1 MSWWDKTSKI
11 HFWSYIRCQ
20 SKISGRDIL
29 PFPVWKYIVVNSYVI
44 IKVTCVSTLIAWK
57 ISLSMV
63 HLVFL
68 QIASSLVYFSTT
80 QTRRYIFP
88 CLTLMVFQILNALI
102 LLPTQTA
109 FTYYLWPMI
118 SLVSIHIID
127 TMTLFLTLTLHSW
140 STFKVYI
147 VFFQTTDAL
156 KLFLTQ
162 TALTFPW
169 PMVSNMVYQIT
180 DTMKMLLKQ
189 NLCVILAILWFMHR
203 VFQKAVVFLT
213 NAFWNK
219 LTFQLSTSSL
229 IGSLGWFGLA
239 VSAYC

>member
-1 MSWWDKTSKI
+1 MLWFYFPHKLHLLIIFDP
-11 HFWSYIRCQ
+11 WSP
-20 SKISGRDIL
+20 L
-29 PFPVWKYIVVNSYVI
+29 W
-44 IKVTCVSTLIAWK
+44 VSTLLILW
-57 ISLSMV
+57 
-63 HLVFL
+63 H
-68 QIASSLVYFSTT
+68 YFSHSL
-80 QTRRYIFP
+80 YIP
-88 CLTLMVFQILNALI
+88 G
-102 LLPTQTA
+102 
-109 FTYYLWPMI
+109 
-118 SLVSIHIID
+118 
-127 TMTLFLTLTLHSW
+127 LHSR
-140 STFKVYI
+140 STYI